1 MRYFKLKYFTAFVD
15 RMLYSRELYRKRFF
29 STNSE
34 NISGFDYQIYVKKQ
48 KAEQCSRLI
57 LV

>member
-1 MRYFKLKYFTAFVD
+1 MPYFKLKYLTAFVD
-15 RMLYSRELYRKRFF
+15 RMLYSREMYKKRFF

-34 NISGFDYQIYVKKQ
+34 NMSGFGYPFYAKKQ
-48 KAEQCSRLI
+48 KPKQCSRLI